1 MKALILCHDFPPINS
16 IGAERPYSWFL
27 YFKEKGIEPI
37 IVTKNWISNGSN
49 DFNYT
54 SKEFRKEE
62 NEKGIILKT
71 PYYPTPSLIWRKIF
85 NDKLSTIRKALTF
98 IEKIFSFINLNF
110 DSNRGIYLAAKKYII
125 ENDVDI
131 IITTG
136 EPFILFR
143 YGYLLKK
150 RYNIKWIADYRD
162 GWFLN
167 HVTILEKNILVKLL
181 RKYEFHFEKKYI
193 KYVDL
198 VTTVDPNMSNRLQKL
213 HNKKSTYIYNGFWE
227 FEDYNHFEND
237 NPKLILNHTGTL
249 TNGQNVEYLLDC
261 ISDLINEKLVKPDD
275 LEINFIGLEY
285 FPKQILRIEKYNDLI
300 NKVIKTT
307 PRLSKIN
314 ATKLNLNADFLVT
327 FTDKNLSAIY
337 AKTYNYMSCQK
348 QILVIPDDK
357 DLLGKLVKDNSIGF
371 AFNSMQELKLF
382 ILEKIYEKRSGNLN
396 TKISKKENLKF
407 FKRSNQ
413 SKIFSDTIK
422 ELL

>member
-27 YFKEKGIEPI
+27 FFKEKGIEPI
-37 IVTKNWISNGSN
+37 IVTKNWISDGSSN
-49 DFNYT
+49 INYT
-54 SKEFRKEE
+54 SKEFHKEE

-71 PYYPTPSLIWRKIF
+71 PFYPTPSLVFRKIF
-85 NDKLSTIRKALTF
+85 NNKLSTIRKALTF
-98 IEKIFSFINLNF
+98 IERIISFMNLNF
-110 DSNRGIYLAAKKYII
+110 DSNRGIYLAAKKYLI

-167 HVTILEKNILVKLL
+167 HVSVLEKNILVKIL

-193 KYVDL
+193 NCVDL
-198 VTTVDPNMSNRLQKL
+198 VTTVDPNMSFRLQKL
-213 HNKKSTYIYNGFWE
+213 HNKKSTCIYNGFWK
-227 FEDYNHFEND
+227 FEDCIHVEN
-237 NPKLILNHTGTL
+237 NNSKLILNHTGTL
-249 TNGQNVEYLLDC
+249 TNGQNAEYLLDC
-261 ISDLINEKLVKPDD
+261 VSDLIEEKLVKPDD

-285 FPKQILRIEKYNDLI
+285 FPKQVTRIEKYNKLFD
-300 NKVIKTT
+300 KVFKTT

-314 ATKLNLNADFLVT
+314 ATKLNLNADFLIT
-327 FTDKNLSAIY
+327 FTDENLSAIY

-348 QILVIPDDK
+348 HILVIPDDK
-357 DLLGKLVKDNSIGF
+357 DLLGNLVKDNSIGF
-371 AFNSMQELKLF
+371 AFNSKQELKKF
-382 ILEKIYEKRSGNLN
+382 ILDKIHEKRSGILN
-396 TKISKKENLKF
+396 TKISKNENLKF
-407 FKRSNQ
+407 FMRSNQ
-413 SKIFSDTIK
+413 AKIFSDKIK